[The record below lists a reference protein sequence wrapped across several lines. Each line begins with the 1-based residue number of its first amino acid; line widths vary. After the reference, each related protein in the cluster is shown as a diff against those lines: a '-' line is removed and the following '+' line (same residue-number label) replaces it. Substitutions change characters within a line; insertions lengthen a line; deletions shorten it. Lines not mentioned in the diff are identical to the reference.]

1 MKISG
6 NIVNIEL
13 REIFPGT
20 VTVENGKIIDI
31 TKDDAVYDRY
41 ILPPFIDAHVHV
53 ESSMLIPTEF
63 ARLASVHGTGA
74 CVSDPHEIANVLGA
88 EGVRFMLDNACKTP
102 FRFFFGAPSCVPAT
116 PFETAGG
123 RITADDIETLFQ
135 DSRIKYLSEMMNV
148 PGVLFGDETV
158 MTKIGLAEK
167 SGRPVDGHAPT
178 LTGEDLRRYVGAGI
192 TSDHEAITLDEG
204 REKIALGMKIQ
215 IREGSA
221 AKNFEALYPLLN
233 ENPDMCMLC
242 SDDLHPDNLA
252 DGHIN
257 LLVKRAVKEGV
268 DVFNVLTAACLTP
281 VRHYGLEC
289 GLLRAGDSADMIVVD
304 NLKEFNV
311 IETYIK
317 GIICAGDGEPYLEN
331 IREAH
336 MNRFEALDKQ
346 PEDFLVRA
354 DGLLDV
360 ITVTDGQLVTGRQKA
375 EPRQKDGY
383 ALSDTERDI
392 LKITVINRYA
402 DAPPA
407 KAFVKNFG
415 LKNGAFASSVAHD
428 SHNIICVGTDDRSIA
443 RAVNLVIKN
452 SGGLSFVSGGTEM
465 ELALPVAGLMTDAD
479 GYETAELYRKIDRA
493 VKDAGCVLS
502 APFMT
507 LSFMALL
514 VIPSLKL
521 SDRGLFDGDSF
532 SFAE

>member
-6 NIVNIEL
+6 NIVNIER

-20 VTVENGKIIDI
+20 VTVENGKIIEI
-31 TKDDAVYDRY
+31 SKDDAVYDRY
-41 ILPPFIDAHVHV
+41 ILPPFIDSHVHV

-88 EGVRFMLDNACKTP
+88 EGVYFMLDNAGKTP
-102 FRFFFGAPSCVPAT
+102 FRFYFGAPSCVPAT

-123 RITADDIETLFQ
+123 RVTSEDIETMFQ

-148 PGVLFGDETV
+148 PGVLFDDETV
-158 MTKIGLAEK
+158 KTKIDLAKK
-167 SGRPVDGHAPT
+167 SGRPVDGHSPM
-178 LTGEDLRRYVGAGI
+178 LTGDDLRKYISAGI
-192 TSDHEAITLDEG
+192 TADHEAITLFEG

-233 ENPDMCMLC
+233 ESPEMCMLC
-242 SDDLHPDNLA
+242 SDDLHPDNLTE
-252 DGHIN
+252 GHIN

-268 DVFNVLTAACLTP
+268 DVFNVLTAACVTP
-281 VRHYGLEC
+281 VRHYDLDC
-289 GLLRAGDSADMIVVD
+289 GLLNEGDSADMIVVN
-304 NLKEFNV
+304 NLEEFRV
-311 IETYIK
+311 SEVYIK
-317 GIICAGDGEPYLEN
+317 GIICSGDGEPYLEN

-336 MNRFEALDKQ
+336 MNRFEAVEKQ

-354 DGLLDV
+354 EGALDV
-360 ITVTDGQLVTGRQKA
+360 ITVTDGQLVTGREKA
-375 EPRQKDGY
+375 EPRTKDGY

-392 LKITVINRYA
+392 LKIAVINRYA
-402 DAPPA
+402 DVPPA

-428 SHNIICVGTDDRSIA
+428 SHNIICVGTDDRSMA
-443 RAVNLVIKN
+443 RAVNIVIKN
-452 SGGLSFVSGGTEM
+452 SGGLSFVSGAAEM

-479 GYETAELYRKIDRA
+479 GYETAELYKNIDRA
-493 VKDAGCVLS
+493 VKDAGCALS

-514 VIPSLKL
+514 VIPALKL
-521 SDRGLFDGDSF
+521 SDKGLFDGESF
-532 SFAE
+532 SFVD